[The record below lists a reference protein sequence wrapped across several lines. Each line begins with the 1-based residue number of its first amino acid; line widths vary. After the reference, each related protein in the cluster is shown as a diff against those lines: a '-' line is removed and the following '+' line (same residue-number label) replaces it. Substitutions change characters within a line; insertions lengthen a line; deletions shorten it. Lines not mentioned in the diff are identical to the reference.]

1 MRKLAKAD
9 IWWCKNVWEWN
20 CVETKLSN
28 VSALHSPL
36 TECWR
41 RRCVSSCGLPWRQ
54 HSQGAARVSSAGNL
68 TVSACSPEEPTLASR
83 SFSPPTWKRATS
95 KRVGWFTLLRNDI
108 LVFCSFVQLLILS
121 LMLYMAVVKCKKK
134 NRRDCVMHHMLF
146 ASLTQLGSP
155 LAVARAAATLPG
167 VHATKHDMT
176 VCRTV
181 LTMLWR

>member
-1 MRKLAKAD
+1 MKVWSLVIQCSSLNGYLTRLANSFFFYIEHTLKKYMRKLAKAD

-134 NRRDCVMHHMLF
+134 
-146 ASLTQLGSP
+146 
-155 LAVARAAATLPG
+155 
-167 VHATKHDMT
+167 K
-176 VCRTV
+176 
-181 LTMLWR
+181 